1 MAKDIFSG
9 HMGGDLVLGSI
20 VISVP
25 GSYFFRLYACK
36 QRPEVGSQLSC
47 QLDVM
52 IVNL

>member
-9 HMGGDLVLGSI
+9 HMGGDLVLGLI

-25 GSYFFRLYACK
+25 GSYFFRLYACMR
-36 QRPEVGSQLSC
+36 RPKVGSQLLY

-52 IVNL
+52 IVN